1 MRGSTL
7 PAYVPGKAAA
17 PGGLKLSSNEL
28 PFEPLP
34 SVLAAVE
41 AASADLMRYPDHRAA
56 ALRARIAAVH
66 GLDPSWVAVGAGSV
80 GLLQQLCLAYAG
92 PGDEVAFG
100 WRSFEA
106 YPVFTA
112 LAGADAVTVPLRPRT
127 HAIDLD
133 TLAAAITERT
143 TLVLLADPNNPSG
156 TTFGADELE
165 RFLAAV
171 PASTIVVLDRAYQE
185 FVTAADAAD
194 AAAVLAA
201 HPNVCVLRTFSK
213 AHGLAALR
221 VGYLLGRPEIV
232 DAVDRTLL
240 PFAVNGLA
248 QAAALACLEP
258 AAVAELDQRTT
269 AVMTERARFA
279 RELRLLGLPVAD
291 PQGNF
296 VWVPG
301 LAVEPPGIATR
312 AFPEGTRITVGT
324 AADVDRALEAIAL
337 SDLPRS
343 ETPRRAQA
351 WLDRLDAVEA
361 RLTDLVAAGD
371 RAGLTEPDPGGD
383 ERWEWGQAWA
393 HLGEFGAYWLAELD
407 LVLDGAASFGRT
419 KKDPHRIAMIEEGR
433 SADAAMHLAAARTAM
448 ARLRRVL
455 AGLSDAGWAAASTH
469 PTLGTMDL
477 DAFLTHFLVGHYE
490 EHADQLAT
498 LDHPQPAAEVHGG

>member
-1 MRGSTL
+1 
-7 PAYVPGKAAA
+7 
-17 PGGLKLSSNEL
+17 
-28 PFEPLP
+28 
-34 SVLAAVE
+34 
-41 AASADLMRYPDHRAA
+41 
-56 ALRARIAAVH
+56 
-66 GLDPSWVAVGAGSV
+66 V

-112 LAGADAVTVPLRPRT
+112 LAGATAVTVPLDPRT
-127 HAIDLD
+127 QALDLD
-133 TLAAAITERT
+133 AVATKITERT

-156 TTFGADELE
+156 TTFGAEELD

-171 PASTIVVLDRAYQE
+171 PASTLVVLDRAYQE
-185 FVTAADAAD
+185 FVTAADAFD

-240 PFAVNGLA
+240 PFAVNGLG

-258 AAVAELDQRTT
+258 VAIAELDQRCAAIT
-269 AVMTERARFA
+269 TERARFA

-301 LAVEPPGIATR
+301 VAVEPDGIATR
-312 AFPEGTRITVGT
+312 VFPEGTRITIGS
-324 AADVDRALEAIAL
+324 AGDVDRALAAIAAADVTR
-337 SDLPRS
+337 SDA
-343 ETPRRAQA
+343 PRRAQG

-361 RLTDLVAAGD
+361 RLADLVAGGS
-371 RAGLTEPDPGGD
+371 RVGLTEPDAGGD
-383 ERWEWGQAWA
+383 ERWEWGQVWA
-393 HLGEFGAYWLAELD
+393 HVGEFGAYWLAELD
-407 LVLDGAASFGRT
+407 TVLAGAGSFGRT
-419 KKDPHRIAMIEEGR
+419 KKDPHRIAMIEAGR
-433 SADAAMHLAAARTAM
+433 RTDTATHLAAARVAM

-455 AGLSDAGWAAASTH
+455 SGLDAAGWAVCSTH
-469 PTLGTMDL
+469 PTLGSMDL
-477 DAFLTHFLVGHYE
+477 DAFLTHFLVGHFE
-490 EHADQLAT
+490 EHADQLESLAG
-498 LDHPQPAAEVHGG
+498 P

>member
-1 MRGSTL
+1 VRGSTL

-34 SVLAAVE
+34 SVLAAVR
-41 AASADLMRYPDHRAA
+41 AASADLNRYPDHRAT
-56 ALRARIAAVH
+56 ALRARIAAEH

-112 LAGADAVTVPLRPRT
+112 LAGATAVTVPLHART
-127 HAIDLD
+127 QAIDLD
-133 TLAAAITERT
+133 GLAAAVTERT

-156 TTFGADELE
+156 TTFGAAELD
-165 RFLAAV
+165 RFLDAV
-171 PASTIVVLDRAYQE
+171 PATTLVVLDRAYQE
-185 FVTAADAAD
+185 FVTAADAFD

-201 HPNVCVLRTFSK
+201 RPNVCVLRTFSK

-240 PFAVNGLA
+240 PFAVNGLG

-258 AAVAELDQRTT
+258 VAVAELDQRTAAIT
-269 AVMTERARFA
+269 AERARFA
-279 RELRLLGLPVAD
+279 RELRLLGIPVAD
-291 PQGNF
+291 PQANF

-301 LAVEPPGIATR
+301 HAVEPEGITTR
-312 AFPEGTRITVGT
+312 VFPEGTRITVGT
-324 AADVDRALEAIAL
+324 SADVDRTVAAIAAIAP
-337 SDLPRS
+337 SDLPRGDA
-343 ETPRRAQA
+343 PRRAQA
-351 WLDRLDAVEA
+351 WLDRLDAVDERLVA
-361 RLTDLVAAGD
+361 LLASGSRNGLTD
-371 RAGLTEPDPGGD
+371 PDPGGE

-393 HLGEFGAYWLAELD
+393 HTAEFGAYWLVELD
-407 LVLDGAASFGRT
+407 LILDGAESFGRT
-419 KKDPHRIAMIEEGR
+419 KKDPHRIAMIEAGR
-433 SADAAMHLAAARTAM
+433 RTDAGAHLATARLAM
-448 ARLRRVL
+448 AQLRRVL
-455 AGLSDAGWAAASTH
+455 AGLGDDDWALRTTH
-469 PTLGTMDL
+469 PTLGSMDL
-477 DAFLTHFLVGHYE
+477 DAFLGHFLVGHYE
-490 EHADQLAT
+490 EHADQLDRLPTCAGS
-498 LDHPQPAAEVHGG
+498 LG